1 MNYGLYLS
9 ANGISSTQHRMN
21 VLANNLANAN
31 TTGFKPSAV
40 VLGERARE
48 PQQLNTL
55 TNSSQLLKQLGGGT
69 EIAYTGLDLRQGSL
83 EKTGIRTNLAIKGS
97 GFLHLD
103 GGRDGARNLTR
114 DGNLTFDPSGILRH
128 EASGHAVLD
137 ERGNQIQLNGPEQ
150 RRFDGFGPNGELL
163 DADDPFGN
171 LGRVALVDAPPLSLT
186 PRGQNLIE
194 TREDLSVA
202 SDAQVVGS
210 TLEQSAA
217 NPVSGMVELIKLTRQ
232 IEMNSR
238 MMQYQDAMI
247 GQAVTA
253 LARVV

>member
-31 TTGFKPSAV
+31 TTAFKPSAV

-48 PQQLNTL
+48 PQQLDTL
-55 TNSSQLLKQLGGGT
+55 TNSSQLLEQLGGGT
-69 EIAYTGLDLRQGSL
+69 EIAYTGLDLTQGSV
-83 EKTGIRTNLAIKGS
+83 ETTGIRTNLAIKGE

-103 GGRDGARNLTR
+103 GGRNDARNLTR
-114 DGNLTFDPSGILRH
+114 DGNLVFDAGGILRH
-128 EASGHAVLD
+128 QASGHAVLD
-137 ERGNQIQLNGPEQ
+137 ERGNRIQLDASEQ
-150 RRFDGFGPNGELL
+150 RRFDGFGPRGELL
-163 DADDPFGN
+163 DRENPFGD
-171 LGRVALVDAPPLSLT
+171 LGRVALVDAPALSLT

-194 TREDLSVA
+194 TREELAVA
-202 SDAQVVGS
+202 GDAQVVGS
-210 TLEQSAA
+210 ALEQSAA
-217 NPVSGMVELIKLTRQ
+217 NPISGMVELIKLTRQ

>member
-9 ANGISSTQHRMN
+9 ANGITSSQHRMN

-31 TTGFKPSAV
+31 TTAFKPSAV
-40 VLGERARE
+40 VLGERGRE

-55 TNSSQLLKQLGGGT
+55 TNSTRLLDQLGGGT
-69 EIAYTGLDLRQGSL
+69 KIAYTGLDLSQGSV
-83 EKTGIRTNLAIKGS
+83 ENTGIRTNLAIKGP

-103 GGRDGARNLTR
+103 GGRNETQNLTR
-114 DGNLTFDPSGILRH
+114 DGNLVFDPSGILRH
-128 EASGHAVLD
+128 QASGNAVLD
-137 ERGNQIQLNGPEQ
+137 ERGNQIQLDTEEQ
-150 RRFDGFGPNGELL
+150 RRFNGFGPHGELI
-163 DADDPFGN
+163 DSGDPFSPFAK
-171 LGRVALVDAPPLSLT
+171 VALVDAPDQSLI

-194 TREDLSVA
+194 TRESLENA
-202 SDAQVVGS
+202 GEAEVVGS
-210 TLEQSAA
+210 ALEQSAA
-217 NPVSGMVELIKLTRQ
+217 NPISGMVELIELTRQ

-238 MMQYQDAMI
+238 MIQYQDAMI